1 MKKQGQL
8 FKLGLVDGTG
18 AFHVI
23 AYAQK
28 DTLDCKTDID
38 EISSPKSGTSKTH
51 VAGLTSWEFS
61 HEGFWGS
68 TDKIFAFEGEYYTSD
83 QLLFLLWQQR
93 SSVQLRYV
101 EEDGWLLAEGTALIE
116 RISTGS
122 QVNNMVKM
130 SVKLKGSGELRLTNV
145 ANQSGHFAAAFKNS
159 TLTLYAAEAPLSNCT
174 IAYNGTDL
182 GAWTVGSATVQFPLS
197 GTFDAAL
204 LTAHNADGP
213 LDRITF
219 EDATRLHLVL
229 VTGSETEAA
238 TGQQVHTVRPYWWN
252 TWNLGNVVIHYAGG
266 ASQTLSTQYIQDRG
280 EKVTLAQS
288 PANITSVELDG
299 PQLLD
304 CCDIT
309 ESLTRTLTL
318 RQTTMNGAYGGDVV
332 LSEPLACD
340 ITVALYD
347 TSGNIQASALMEAGE
362 TAVTLSYP
370 ERVLSAGQ
378 LYFQFTDRATGVAAP
393 YSFALGMEED
403 LTSHAMLYAYSAS
416 KHMMTVCC
424 PDQSWP
430 VRILAGGSVVFNGL
444 AATPQTFP
452 CTTVT
457 GLTTDRGSYT
467 FRDVTN
473 VDCWLIGSGFFLT
486 ATNLFP
492 IYPTMQGVRTGQEIP
507 VLQEPDSGITMSKV
521 ADGAEMDSDAVQTL
535 TFRGAISGKKYYVA
549 CAQKDNGNGTYD
561 VTVRLLT
568 QSGVTA
574 RLPVS
579 VFVQYGSSLPLQIEI
594 PAQSPAATKTMSA
607 SQLWVTPTANVSS
620 SFSHADVISVECY
633 ETCDITPSHYYYYP
647 VCTLSGYSYADIGYH
662 STSHGTIRF
671 NTSNFPVAADYDEQ
685 AEIPPLFSIAN
696 HMARYSGSSTTPTI
710 TVMSGPSGWNVTP
723 QLAPD
728 PSLLLMY
735 YDGGEANI
743 AVVNQ
748 HPHITSRFSAIGDI
762 LPYMRVRLVR
772 SSYAQAKVYNAVGL
786 YAHGNQDK
794 GGLRPGDS
802 ATRPTGEVKIYT
814 GNTTVPSTESQGVL
828 EFSKTPEGEA
838 ISATCLSSYVY
849 VKRTDDGDFYRQDQ

>member
-1 MKKQGQL
+1 MKKLGQH
-8 FKLGLVDGTG
+8 FKLGLIDGAG
-18 AFHVI
+18 AFHEV
-23 AYAQK
+23 AYGLK
-28 DTLDCKTDID
+28 DTLDCKTDIE
-38 EISSPKSGTSKTH
+38 EISSPKSGTSKTFTH
-51 VAGLTSWEFS
+51 GKNSWEFS
-61 HEGFWGS
+61 HDGFWGS
-68 TDKIFAFEGEYYTSD
+68 TERVFNYEGAFYSADE
-83 QLLFLLWQQR
+83 LLLLLWAR
-93 SSVQLRYV
+93 HKPVRLRYI
-101 EEDGWLLAEGTALIE
+101 EDNGWLMSEGTALIE
-116 RISTGS
+116 RISVPSQIGS
-122 QVNNMVKM
+122 YVKM
-130 SVKLKGSGELRLTNV
+130 SVKLRGSGDLNITNRN
-145 ANQSGHFAAAFKNS
+145 NQSGHFVAAHKNGL
-159 TLTLYAAEAPLSNCT
+159 LTLFAAEAPMTGCT
-174 IAYNGTDL
+174 IAYDGQDL
-182 GAWTVGSATVQFPLS
+182 GTWTPGNATVQFSLVGDFDVSKLS
-197 GTFDAAL
+197 
-204 LTAHNADGP
+204 AHVEESTMEH
-213 LDRITF
+213 ITF

-229 VTGSETEAA
+229 VTSEEDADH
-238 TGQQVHTVRPYWWN
+238 GQQNHYIRPYWWG
-252 TWNLGNVVIHYAGG
+252 TWNLGNIVIHYANGD
-266 ASQTLSTQYIQDRG
+266 AQTLSTAYMQNNG
-280 EKVTLAQS
+280 ERVKLTQSPSAITAVTL
-288 PANITSVELDG
+288 EG

-309 ESLTRTLTL
+309 DSLTRVLTL
-318 RQTTMNGAYGGDVV
+318 RQTMMNGAYGGDVV

-378 LYFQFTDRATGVAAP
+378 LSFQFTDRAAGVAAP
-393 YSFALGMEED
+393 YSFALDMEED
-403 LTSHAMLYAYSAS
+403 LATHAMLYAYSAS

-424 PDQSWP
+424 PDQRWP

-444 AATPQTFP
+444 ATTPQTFP

-467 FRDVTN
+467 FLDVTN
-473 VDCWLIGSGFFLT
+473 VDCWLIGSDFFLT

-492 IYPTMQGVRTGQEIP
+492 IYPTKQGVRTGQEIP

-521 ADGAEMDSDAVQTL
+521 ADGAEMDSDAVQTF
-535 TFRGAISGKKYYVA
+535 TFRGSVSGKKYYVA
-549 CAQKDNGNGTYD
+549 CFQKDNGNGTYD

-568 QSGVTA
+568 QSGTAA

-579 VFVQYGSSLPLQIEI
+579 VFVQYGSSLSLQIEI
-594 PAQSPAATKTMSA
+594 PAQSTAATKTMSA
-607 SQLWVTPTANVSS
+607 SQLWVTPTAYVSS

-647 VCTLSGYSYADIGYH
+647 VCSLSGYSYADIGYH

-671 NTSNFPVAADYDEQ
+671 NTSDFPVAADYDEQ

-696 HMARYSGSSTTPTI
+696 HMARYYESSQTPTI

-743 AVVNQ
+743 AVIN
-748 HPHITSRFSAIGDI
+748 HHAHYPSRFSAIGDI

-786 YAHGNQDK
+786 YAPGTQNQ
-794 GGLRPGDS
+794 GGLRPGNS
-802 ATRPTGEVKIYT
+802 ATRPAGEVKIYT

-828 EFSKTPEGEA
+828 EFSKTPDGEA
-838 ISATCLSSYVY
+838 IRATCLSSYVY